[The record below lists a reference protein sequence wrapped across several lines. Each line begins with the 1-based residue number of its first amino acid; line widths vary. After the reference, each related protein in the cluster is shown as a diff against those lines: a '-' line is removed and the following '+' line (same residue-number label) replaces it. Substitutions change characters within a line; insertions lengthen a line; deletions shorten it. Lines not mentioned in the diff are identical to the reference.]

1 MSSSRGGRRRKE
13 LTEKAKQRKRL
24 RALPKSFDASN
35 PPPPPDP
42 ERWIPKRERSANKA
56 REKQK
61 RRRESKSGAQIKGG
75 QGAVRKDEMENL
87 DISKKEVKEAPAPPP
102 RLPPRGGRRGKGK
115 R

>member
-1 MSSSRGGRRRKE
+1 MNPSRGGRRLKK
-13 LTEKAKQRKRL
+13 LTEKAKLRKRL
-24 RALPKSFDASN
+24 RALPKGFDASN

-61 RRRESKSGAQIKGG
+61 RRRESKSGVQIKGG
-75 QGAVRKDEMENL
+75 QGAVRKEEMENL
-87 DISKKEVKEAPAPPP
+87 DISKREVKEAPAPPP
-102 RLPPRGGRRGKGK
+102 RLPQRGRRGKCK